1 MGFVWDLI
9 QQSQLADRRAETET
23 LEARVAWLEEEV
35 RTLRDVMDRLL
46 ERLEERF
53 GEDVDGDGRVGG
65 S

>member
-23 LEARVAWLEEEV
+23 LEARV
-35 RTLRDVMDRLL
+35 
-46 ERLEERF
+46 ERF

-65 S
+65 A

>member
-23 LEARVAWLEEEV
+23 LEARIDWLEGEV
-35 RTLRDVMDRLL
+35 SELREIMSRLL
-46 ERLEERF
+46 GRLEERF

-65 S
+65 G

>member
-23 LEARVAWLEEEV
+23 LEARVSGLEQDV
-35 RTLRDVMDRLL
+35 RELREIMGRLL
-46 ERLEERF
+46 RRLEERF

-65 S
+65 A

>member
-23 LEARVAWLEEEV
+23 LEARVGGLEREV
-35 RTLRDVMDRLL
+35 SELRTVMNRLL
-46 ERLEERF
+46 RRLEERF

-65 S
+65 A